1 MNKHLELLQWCIDN
15 ESEHFPISYNF
26 NIGMSWIQALGGD
39 IAINC
44 IEEGDIDEVILQ
56 LGAAKAGNTPD
67 SIKEKRKQELL
78 KELAE
83 LEGEK

>member
-15 ESEHFPISYNF
+15 QSEDFKINYTF

-44 IEEGDIDEVILQ
+44 IEEGDVDSVMLELS
-56 LGAAKAGNTPD
+56 AAKSENTLKA
-67 SIKEKRKQELL
+67 IKEKRKQELL

-83 LEGEK
+83 LEGE